1 MSTKNVQNTHTS
13 VMMRDLHGALI
24 EIVSAMNRPQRDD
37 DLVREAG
44 ISLDRALFRLLVA
57 IERLGPIGVVD
68 LAERIGLDYTTVS
81 RQVAKLDG
89 LGLVERK
96 GSVSDRRVRQAVI
109 TPEGKRMT
117 DKIDA
122 ARERMSQAIFEKW
135 EEKDVADLVRLM
147 GRFAEAFRRGEK
159 V

>member
-1 MSTKNVQNTHTS
+1 MAHFS
-13 VMMRDLHGALI
+13 VEKPA
-24 EIVSAMNRPQRDD
+24 QF
-37 DLVREAG
+37 
-44 ISLDRALFRLLVA
+44 RAETN
-57 IERLGPIGVVD
+57 IVD

-96 GSVSDRRVRQAVI
+96 GSVSDRRVREAVI

-147 GRFAEAFRRGEK
+147 VRFAEAFRHGEK